1 MIFDILSN
9 SQILGRLDLISN
21 HDLSLGLRLQK
32 MGAQPQTLR
41 SYENITCSH
50 DVIPQDHTRAT
61 TPVGQ
66 CIDLPVVSEGGGQAG
81 VGPVVIG
88 CRKAEGNINV
98 IRNAWR
104 QLTPNGIIRPSLGE
118 GSALDHL

>member
-41 SYENITCSH
+41 SYENITCLQRAESVLQILQLEHSQSH
-50 DVIPQDHTRAT
+50 A
-61 TPVGQ
+61 
-66 CIDLPVVSEGGGQAG
+66 
-81 VGPVVIG
+81 
-88 CRKAEGNINV
+88 
-98 IRNAWR
+98 
-104 QLTPNGIIRPSLGE
+104 
-118 GSALDHL
+118 